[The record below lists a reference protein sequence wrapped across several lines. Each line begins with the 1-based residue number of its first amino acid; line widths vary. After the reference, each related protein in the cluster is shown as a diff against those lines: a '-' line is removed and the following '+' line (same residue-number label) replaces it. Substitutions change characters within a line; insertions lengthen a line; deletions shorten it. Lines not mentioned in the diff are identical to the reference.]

1 MARMCVLL
9 LFLLGI
15 AGCASPQVM
24 QAWDFPIRNSIEIEG
39 LGRERLFN
47 LTRLWFERYLYSS
60 RSIIEYAN
68 PGEGVIVA
76 NGDIDYPASGREEI
90 ERIQYTIS
98 FRVRAEVSA
107 GRLELVFANL
117 LVNVPKYYSRRA
129 EYWLGGRE
137 YFGGYSRPPLSRE
150 EYDAARKGV
159 ARVVEGLRGWLAGEA
174 R

>member
-1 MARMCVLL
+1 MRTGREVCMTRIRVLL
-9 LFLLGI
+9 LLLVGI
-15 AGCASPQVM
+15 AGCAAPQVM
-24 QAWDFPIRNSIEIEG
+24 QTWDFPIRNSIEIEG
-39 LGRERLFN
+39 LGRERLFD

-60 RSIIEYAN
+60 ESIIEYAN
-68 PGEGVIVA
+68 REEGVIVA

-107 GRLELVFANL
+107 GLLELVFADL
-117 LVNVPKYYSRRA
+117 LVNVPKSYSRRA

-150 EYDAARKGV
+150 EYDAARRGV
-159 ARVVEGLRGWLAGEA
+159 ARVV
-174 R
+174 

>member
-1 MARMCVLL
+1 MTRIRVLL

-15 AGCASPQVM
+15 AGCAAPQVM
-24 QAWDFPIRNSIEIEG
+24 QTWDFPIKNSIEIEG
-39 LGRERLFN
+39 LSRERLFD
-47 LTRLWFERYLYSS
+47 LTRLWFKRYLYSS

-68 PGEGVIVA
+68 PEEGVIVA

-107 GRLELVFANL
+107 ERLDLVFADL
-117 LVNVPKYYSRRA
+117 LINVPKYYSRRA

-150 EYDAARKGV
+150 EYAAAQKGFSV
-159 ARVVEGLRGWLAGEA
+159 IVEGLRNYLAGEA